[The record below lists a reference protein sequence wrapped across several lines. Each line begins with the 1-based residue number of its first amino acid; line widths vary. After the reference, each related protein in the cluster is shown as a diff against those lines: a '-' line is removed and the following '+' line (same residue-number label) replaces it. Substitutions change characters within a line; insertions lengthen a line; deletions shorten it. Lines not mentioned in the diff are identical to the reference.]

1 MSLHAFVD
9 ESKQRGLLLVAVVLS
24 STNVTATRAA
34 VEDLHL
40 KGQRRIHFKK
50 ESPGRR
56 STILSAITAMPVEA
70 RLHECPSE
78 RHELAAREA
87 CLSQIVEDLAVQ
99 GGERLVIELDDPT
112 LVHDR
117 RTLYKAVA
125 KAGVDG
131 QLQYHHHLRAKE
143 ETLLA
148 VPDAIA
154 WSWAEGGTWRQRVRA
169 YNRREAP
176 LTDRPDGCGAH
187 FLGLLPLA
195 LSTVTNA

>member
-1 MSLHAFVD
+1 MPQHAFVD
-9 ESKQRGLLLVAVVLS
+9 ESKQRGLLLVVVVMS

-56 STILSAITAMPVEA
+56 RTILSAITAMPVEA
-70 RLHECPSE
+70 RLYECPSE

-87 CLSQIVEDLAVQ
+87 CLSRIVEDLAAQ
-99 GGERLVIELDDPT
+99 GSERLVIELDDST

-117 RTLYKAVA
+117 RTLYEAVA
-125 KAGVDG
+125 KVGVDS
-131 QLQYHHHLRAKE
+131 QLQYHHLRAKE

-154 WSWAEGGTWRQRVRA
+154 WSWAEGGTWRQRVRPIVVDHV
-169 YNRREAP
+169 R
-176 LTDRPDGCGAH
+176 L
-187 FLGLLPLA
+187 
-195 LSTVTNA
+195 